1 MQWSIDPAHSSIEF
15 AVRHMA
21 IATVRGRFA
30 NFSAAIESDEEG
42 VLTRLDAT
50 IQAESIE
57 TGVEQRDAHL
67 RSADFLDAE
76 TYPELTFTS
85 TTIDQVGTGNFKVTG
100 DLTIRG
106 TARPATFDVEV
117 SEQVIDPW
125 GSQRRAAEATGSVNR
140 TAWGLNWNQ
149 ALELGGVLV
158 GEEVRFTITVEAT
171 ADQPAGV

>member
-30 NFSAAIESDEEG
+30 NFSATIESDEEG

-117 SEQVIDPW
+117 SEQLIDPW

>member
-30 NFSAAIESDEEG
+30 NFSATIESDEEG